1 MTKDEKEVSQR
12 AQAEG
17 VAKYEALVK
26 RKERGPVSD
35 TEELWLKVWELERQ
49 LEAVKV
55 PNSFVVVALLPLSAK
70 LPEEIA
76 TLAPGERAG
85 LPTMKHRWY
94 CDPGPCR
101 GAGNTVWRK
110 GLDPAT
116 GDVPEEWKWGHVAS
130 RSFASP
136 YEADLWLAHTAEGA
150 LITKHASVIF
160 IAAVTDYSR
169 V

>member
-1 MTKDEKEVSQR
+1 MNKAEKAALQR
-12 AQAEG
+12 AQADG
-17 VAKYEALVK
+17 MAKYEALVK
-26 RKERGPVSD
+26 KKKSGPVSD

-55 PNSFVVVALLPLSAK
+55 PNSFVVIALLPLSPK

-85 LPTMKHRWY
+85 LPTIKHNWY

-116 GDVPEEWKWGHVAS
+116 GDVPADWKWGYVAS

-136 YEADLWLAHTAEGA
+136 YEADLWLANSTEGA
-150 LITKHASVIF
+150 LITKHASIVF
-160 IAAVTDYSR
+160 VAAVTDYSR